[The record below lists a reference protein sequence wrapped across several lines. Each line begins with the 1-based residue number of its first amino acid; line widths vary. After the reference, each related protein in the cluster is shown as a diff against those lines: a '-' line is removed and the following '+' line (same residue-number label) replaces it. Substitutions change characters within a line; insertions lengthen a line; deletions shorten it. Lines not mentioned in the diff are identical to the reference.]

1 MCAHKLGGRNS
12 DSHTRSPHGVT
23 AISASEFSAS
33 LPFPDPLSTAKILQL
48 PHAANGNSGAADGTA
63 CAMLSPEDF
72 LLDRADLDPES
83 CPPDRCYVLSSERE
97 AWVYDHGDVA
107 DLIFVRC
114 G

>member
-1 MCAHKLGGRNS
+1 
-12 DSHTRSPHGVT
+12 
-23 AISASEFSAS
+23 
-33 LPFPDPLSTAKILQL
+33 
-48 PHAANGNSGAADGTA
+48 
-63 CAMLSPEDF
+63 MLSPEDF